1 MIPQFFWQNYSM
13 RENIWGKTKQF
24 LYLKLKTVAEQ
35 NKLKNKLKTEEIF
48 SFVSGKKFFSVQ
60 EVI

>member
-1 MIPQFFWQNYSM
+1 VKIFEEKQNNFF
-13 RENIWGKTKQF
+13 
-24 LYLKLKTVAEQ
+24 YLKLKTVAEQ